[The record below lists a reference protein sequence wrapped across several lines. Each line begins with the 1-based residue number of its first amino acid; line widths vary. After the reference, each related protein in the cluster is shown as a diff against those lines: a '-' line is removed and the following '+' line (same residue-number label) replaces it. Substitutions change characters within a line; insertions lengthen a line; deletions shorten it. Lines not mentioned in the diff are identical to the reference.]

1 LTRPGIAV
9 DENDLYWAD
18 FGSIGRANLDGS
30 NVNQNFIP
38 VVAGPNMIGRA
49 TSAART
55 CCGARAARTGVAAAA
70 ARTASVAAKRQAAR
84 FAGGSRMLAPG

>member
-38 VVAGPNMIGRA
+38 VVAGPNMIGRHLG
-49 TSAART
+49 
-55 CCGARAARTGVAAAA
+55 GADVLRG
-70 ARTASVAAKRQAAR
+70 
-84 FAGGSRMLAPG
+84 AGGTDGCRGGGGSDSERRC